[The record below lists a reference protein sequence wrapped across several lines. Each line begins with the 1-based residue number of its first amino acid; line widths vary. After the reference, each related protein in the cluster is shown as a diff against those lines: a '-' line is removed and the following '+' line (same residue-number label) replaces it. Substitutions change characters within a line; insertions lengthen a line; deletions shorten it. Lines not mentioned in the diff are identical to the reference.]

1 MGARVP
7 LQHYDMRSA
16 ADSYIETS
24 LHDLNTEGIG
34 GGGGAGGEDVD
45 RGGGDVTEDSMDNGE
60 DSTAVECLH
69 ESFRNSL
76 PLHSIVVEED
86 RTSIENSGSSGGS
99 YNIVTVDDISPIE
112 TARTRFLDIIVDHF
126 IRPHVVEVVD
136 SEADFA
142 AQSSQDKMSKRKSRE
157 ICYEGDAAYVL
168 PLMYVANMYETLV
181 NEVNVRL
188 SSLNGIREKTIG
200 VALEAAGGLYRKLA
214 KKFPRKGPC
223 VFKRRE
229 LATSFE
235 TRARFP
241 ELVIQEEKR
250 VRFVVVNG
258 LAIVEKPT
266 SLHIDDAEW
275 FKRMTGRNEV
285 AISPR
290 DYKFYAP
297 RHKYRRASNPISN
310 ITGLSAF
317 TSTDND
323 SSLSA
328 GQSYRSVSEES
339 QQTTPK
345 QHMQPLSHQAQFHPL
360 QQSHHQHHINQSQH
374 IAHFSHNQQCGP
386 QSHLPEIAQ
395 PQQSPTISPHMA
407 CLQQFGNVGGRM
419 HIMPTSPAKFCDEC
433 GTPYLRETSKFCSEC
448 GTKRLGI

>member
-1 MGARVP
+1 MGTRVP
-7 LQHYDMRSA
+7 VQHYDMRSA

-24 LHDLNTEGIG
+24 LHDLNAEGIG
-34 GGGGAGGEDVD
+34 GGGGGDDVD
-45 RGGGDVTEDSMDNGE
+45 RGGGDVTDDSMGSGDE
-60 DSTAVECLH
+60 STAVVSDCLQ
-69 ESFRNSL
+69 ETFRNSL
-76 PLHSIVVEED
+76 PLHGMVVED
-86 RTSIENSGSSGGS
+86 DHTSIENSGSSTGS
-99 YNIVTVDDISPIE
+99 YNIVTIDDISPIE

-126 IRPHVVEVVD
+126 IRPHVVDVVD

-142 AQSSQDKMSKRKSRE
+142 AQTSQDKMSKRKFRE
-157 ICYEGDAAYVL
+157 IQYEGDATYVL

-188 SSLNGIREKTIG
+188 SSLNGMREKTIG

-223 VFKRRE
+223 MFKRRE

-266 SLHIDDAEW
+266 SLCIDDAEW
-275 FKRMTGRNEV
+275 FRRMTGRNEV

-297 RHKYRRASNPISN
+297 RHKYRRASNSISN

-317 TSTDND
+317 TSTENA

-339 QQTTPK
+339 QQTTSK
-345 QHMQPLSHQAQFHPL
+345 QHMQPLAHQAQFHPL
-360 QQSHHQHHINQSQH
+360 QQSHHINQSQH
-374 IAHFSHNQQCGP
+374 ISHFSHNQQCGP
-386 QSHLPEIAQ
+386 QSHLSEISHT
-395 PQQSPTISPHMA
+395 QQSPTIPPHMA
-407 CLQQFGNVGGRM
+407 CLQQLGHVGGRM
-419 HIMPTSPAKFCDEC
+419 HIMPASPAKFCDEC

>member
-7 LQHYDMRSA
+7 VQHYDMRSA

-24 LHDLNTEGIG
+24 LHDLN
-34 GGGGAGGEDVD
+34 AGGDDVD
-45 RGGGDVTEDSMDNGE
+45 RGGGDVTEDSMDNGNE
-60 DSTAVECLH
+60 STAVDCLH

-76 PLHSIVVEED
+76 PLHGIVVEED
-86 RTSIENSGSSGGS
+86 RTSIENSGSSTGS
-99 YNIVTVDDISPIE
+99 YNIVTIDDISPIE

-142 AQSSQDKMSKRKSRE
+142 GRSSQDKMSKRKSRE
-157 ICYEGDAAYVL
+157 IVHEGDAIYVL

-188 SSLNGIREKTIG
+188 SSLNGMREKTIG

-223 VFKRRE
+223 TFKRRE

-266 SLHIDDAEW
+266 SLCIDDAEW
-275 FKRMTGRNEV
+275 FRRMTGRNEV
-285 AISPR
+285 SISPR

-297 RHKYRRASNPISN
+297 RHKYRRASNSISN

-317 TSTDND
+317 TSTDNA
-323 SSLSA
+323 SSLAA
-328 GQSYRSVSEES
+328 GQSYLSVSEDS
-339 QQTTPK
+339 QQTTSK
-345 QHMQPLSHQAQFHPL
+345 QHMQPLPHQAQFHPL
-360 QQSHHQHHINQSQH
+360 QQSHHKHHINQSQH
-374 IAHFSHNQQCGP
+374 IVHFSHNQQCGP
-386 QSHLPEIAQ
+386 QSHLPETAHA
-395 PQQSPTISPHMA
+395 QQSPTISPHMT
-407 CLQQFGNVGGRM
+407 CLQQLGHVGRHM

>member
-1 MGARVP
+1 MALV
-7 LQHYDMRSA
+7 LFQD
-16 ADSYIETS
+16 
-24 LHDLNTEGIG
+24 
-34 GGGGAGGEDVD
+34 
-45 RGGGDVTEDSMDNGE
+45 
-60 DSTAVECLH
+60 CLH

-76 PLHSIVVEED
+76 PLHGIVVEED
-86 RTSIENSGSSGGS
+86 RTSIENSGSSTGS
-99 YNIVTVDDISPIE
+99 YNIVTIDDISPIE

-126 IRPHVVEVVD
+126 IRPQVVEVVD

-157 ICYEGDAAYVL
+157 INYEG
-168 PLMYVANMYETLV
+168 
-181 NEVNVRL
+181 
-188 SSLNGIREKTIG
+188 
-200 VALEAAGGLYRKLA
+200 
-214 KKFPRKGPC
+214 PC
-223 VFKRRE
+223 TFKRRE

-266 SLHIDDAEW
+266 SLCIDDAEW
-275 FKRMTGRNEV
+275 FRRLTGRNEV

-297 RHKYRRASNPISN
+297 RHKYRRASNSVSN
-310 ITGLSAF
+310 ITGFSAF
-317 TSTDND
+317 TSTDIA
-323 SSLSA
+323 SSLAA
-328 GQSYRSVSEES
+328 GQSYRSVSEDS
-339 QQTTPK
+339 QQTTSK
-345 QHMQPLSHQAQFHPL
+345 QHMQPLCHQGQFHPL
-360 QQSHHQHHINQSQH
+360 QHQHHINQSQH

-386 QSHLPEIAQ
+386 QSHLPEIAHS
-395 PQQSPTISPHMA
+395 QSPTMSPHMA
-407 CLQQFGNVGGRM
+407 CLQQLGHVGGRM